1 MHTHVKICII
11 NEQARIEYS
20 AISFPQP
27 RRNRD
32 ESQTVINRRTKT
44 RVSLSLERKKRRRDA
59 RIINVINV
67 GQQRGACDLSDL
79 CLKSVNRFS
88 TEISFVRS

>member
-11 NEQARIEYS
+11 SEQARIEYS
-20 AISFPQP
+20 AVSLPQP

-44 RVSLSLERKKRRRDA
+44 RVSL
-59 RIINVINV
+59 
-67 GQQRGACDLSDL
+67 
-79 CLKSVNRFS
+79 
-88 TEISFVRS
+88 